1 MNVVTFELRAANKDC
16 TDSFTDIAK
25 VVYDKKP
32 IFEHACDY
40 ANCSSSYKKS
50 GRRLEL
56 LSVEEDCVRVRLY
69 SEGRLEMPSKSLAG
83 FSRELLRIDSELH
96 PKENKRLFRNF
107 MYGSALFRNI
117 ELAESD
123 VATALCELSDVDALK
138 KCVDIFCN
146 TMVSGKEA
154 NALLE
159 DTKSA
164 IKDILKKYDAS
175 SRMIV
180 YSKKAKDNTKKNT
193 HCE

>member
-16 TDSFTDIAK
+16 SDSFTDIAR
-25 VVYDKKP
+25 VVFEGKP
-32 IFEHACDY
+32 IFEHACEY

-50 GRRLEL
+50 GRKLEL

-69 SEGRLEMPSKSLAG
+69 SEGKLEMPSKSLAG
-83 FSRELLRIDSELH
+83 FSRELLRVDSELH
-96 PKENKRLFRNF
+96 PKEAKRLFKSF

-123 VATALCELSDVDALK
+123 IVNDLSEISDVEALK
-138 KCVDIFCN
+138 KCIDIFCS

-164 IKDILKKYDAS
+164 IKEVLKKYDTS
-175 SRMIV
+175 SRMIS
-180 YSKKAKDNTKKNT
+180 YSKKAKEITKKSRFD
-193 HCE
+193 